1 MKKNHLFK
9 FFWIIWEIG
18 FFFSLSNLYPEEKS
32 RVSVYFEREK
42 RTDSISAYRIG
53 DVIYI
58 SPEELANLIN
68 VKTVYNPQ
76 NKKLVLRVGS
86 CEIKITALN
95 PFILVDE
102 SVYQMPLPTI
112 DEGGNIYVPLAL
124 FLEVVGSMLP
134 AELNFQ
140 LDDDVLRIRNLQYNI
155 TGVEIEEIANGSL
168 IRFITT
174 KNFQVADVALSKNRG
189 WFYVTIYGAK
199 LDTAYIASEKPI
211 GIIQRIVP
219 YQFEGSAQV
228 TFFLG
233 QDVSDPKVYVNQGE
247 IIISLRSTQEF
258 NSALIGSSQE
268 ERSQWL
274 IDRVIIDPGHGGKDP
289 GAVGRSGLTE
299 KEVNLDIAKR
309 LKSLLEDKLG
319 IDVLLTRNDD
329 RFIELG
335 ERTQFANS
343 HQGKLFISI
352 HCNSNRNR
360 AVHGSSIYV
369 LGLANSKEALE
380 VAEKENSVIQMYE
393 STNTLQENE
402 DAIHILNAINQ
413 SSNLEESL
421 ELARITGESLK
432 KKTKLEHFGD
442 GGIYQAG
449 FQVLVGAAMPRILV
463 ETFFISNESEE
474 RQLRTRSFRQQVA
487 ESIYES
493 IKQFK
498 EKYEQGIR

>member
-1 MKKNHLFK
+1 YLFK
-9 FFWIIWEIG
+9 FFWIVWSIG
-18 FFFSLSNLYPEEKS
+18 FIFSFSNLYPQEKS
-32 RVSVYFEREK
+32 RISVYFESEK
-42 RTDSISAYRIG
+42 RTDSILAYRIG
-53 DVIYI
+53 DVIYV

-102 SVYQMPLPTI
+102 SVHQIPLSTI
-112 DEGGNIYVPLAL
+112 DVGGNIYVPLAL
-124 FLEVVGSMLP
+124 FLEVVGPMLP

-140 LDDDVLRIRNLQYNI
+140 PDDDILRIRNLQYNI
-155 TGVEIEEIANGSL
+155 TGIEIEEIANGSL
-168 IRFITT
+168 IRFVTT
-174 KNFQVADVALSKNRG
+174 KNFQVSDVATSKNRG

-199 LDTAYIASEKPI
+199 LDTTYIASEKPI
-211 GIIQRIVP
+211 GIVQRIVP
-219 YQFEGSAQV
+219 FQFEDSAQI

-233 QDVSDPKVYVNQGE
+233 QDVSDPKIYVNQGE

-258 NSALIGSSQE
+258 NAALINSSQE
-268 ERSQWL
+268 ERSRWL
-274 IDRVIIDPGHGGKDP
+274 IDRIIIDPGHGGRDP

-309 LKSLLEDKLG
+309 LKSLLEDKLE
-319 IDVLLTRNDD
+319 IDVLLTREDD
-329 RFIELG
+329 ETFIELW

-343 HQGKLFISI
+343 QQGKLFISI
-352 HCNSNRNR
+352 HCNSNKNR

-369 LGLANSKEALE
+369 LGPAKTQEALE

-393 STNTLQENE
+393 STDALQEY
-402 DAIHILNAINQ
+402 DDTIHILNAINQ

-421 ELARITGESLK
+421 ELARMTNESLK
-432 KKTKLEHFGD
+432 KKTKLQQFGD
-442 GGIYQAG
+442 GIYQAG
-449 FQVLVGAAMPRILV
+449 FRVLVGAAMPRICV
-463 ETFFISNESEE
+463 ETAFISNEYEE
-474 RQLRTRSFRQQVA
+474 RLLRTKNFHQQAA
-487 ESIYES
+487 EAIYES